1 MAEPV
6 NSRITRTLPYIAIGI
21 GLLVLALCC
30 ALPILLGSMGIDV
43 HLTQSYFVVAHVH
56 WLNALGLLC
65 LIMGIAGVTVL
76 ARTLYTR
83 FIGS

>member
-1 MAEPV
+1 MPELVHPRRP
-6 NSRITRTLPYIAIGI
+6 RILATIAIGI
-21 GLLVLALCC
+21 GLLALTLLC

-43 HLTQSYFVVAHVH
+43 HLTESYFVVAHTH
-56 WLNALGLLC
+56 WLRLSGV
-65 LIMGIAGVTVL
+65 LIGIAAITVL